1 MVPTARPGLLRL
13 IAVFKLLKALVLV
26 TVVVAGLHL
35 LHHQPA
41 QTVLQWVLRLHV
53 DPGNSYVRTLLAKLL
68 SVNEEQVALL
78 AGGTLLYALLFTI
91 EGVGLW
97 LERAWAEDLT
107 ILSTAGFLPIELYE
121 LIKQSSITKEVVLL
135 LNVIIVLYL
144 AVRMRQRRRE

>member
-26 TVVVAGLHL
+26 AVVAAGLHL

-41 QTVLQWVLRLHV
+41 QTVLQWALRLHL

-121 LIKQSSITKEVVLL
+121 LIKQSSITKGVVLL
-135 LNVIIVLYL
+135 LNLAIVLYL
-144 AVRMRQRRRE
+144 AVRVRQRRRE